1 MPDADHSGLVPC
13 IVLTVVQRNA
23 LLGIKTSEFY
33 LVTSSLK
40 MEPRPLIVQ
49 KVDNVMRE
57 KPWGRGC
64 VIHRIN
70 LYPLDSTIGFPN
82 TYAVDSALFGGQ
94 RHPQFEQLR
103 PGVQLLERW
112 ITASTG

>member
-1 MPDADHSGLVPC
+1 MLFVPDADHSGLVPC

-40 MEPRPLIVQ
+40 IEPRALTVQ
-49 KVDNVMRE
+49 KVDNVI
-57 KPWGRGC
+57 KW
-64 VIHRIN
+64 IN

-82 TYAVDSALFGGQ
+82 TYPVDGALFGG
-94 RHPQFEQLR
+94 
-103 PGVQLLERW
+103 
-112 ITASTG
+112 